1 MDTLNPQVKTQFVT
15 VKLGIPKGWTKAELK
30 QKLEAVGYKVQS
42 SKFPSKPGMGSR
54 KGGEWERQF
63 ARQLSMWWT
72 NGTDDCAFYRLG
84 GSGGAKRDKQG
95 KTGSAGDI
103 RYDKP
108 EGKELTDR
116 YTFELKS
123 YADVTQDLWSVL
135 VGTPTA
141 RIEEWWE
148 HVLSDAAIYGR
159 RSLLI
164 LRTNGRAPVFLCDDM
179 KLYDRIWQSAFQ
191 GELCGRSYFLASL
204 SEWWGVPP
212 HLIMGHGTA
221 PQDEQVHSFKFNR
234 L

>member
-1 MDTLNPQVKTQFVT
+1 MTQLSKIVT
-15 VKLGIPKGWTKAELK
+15 AKLRIPKTWNKEQLRGLLSGIDIT
-30 QKLEAVGYKVQS
+30 VQS
-42 SKFPSKPGMGSR
+42 VKFPSKPGMGSR

-72 NGTDDCAFYRLG
+72 DNTDDCAFYRLG

-108 EGKELTDR
+108 NGKALTDR

-141 RIEEWWE
+141 RIEKWWE
-148 HVLSDAAIYGR
+148 HVLHDAAIYGR

-164 LRTNGRAPVFLCDDM
+164 LRTNGRAPIFLCDDM
-179 KLYDRIWQSAFQ
+179 YLRINIWRSAFQ
-191 GELCGRSYFLASL
+191 GELCGRTYFLAPL
-204 SEWWGVPP
+204 SEWWGIPP
-212 HLIMGHGTA
+212 HLIMEHGTK
-221 PQDEQVHSFKFNR
+221 PQEEQIHSFQFNR